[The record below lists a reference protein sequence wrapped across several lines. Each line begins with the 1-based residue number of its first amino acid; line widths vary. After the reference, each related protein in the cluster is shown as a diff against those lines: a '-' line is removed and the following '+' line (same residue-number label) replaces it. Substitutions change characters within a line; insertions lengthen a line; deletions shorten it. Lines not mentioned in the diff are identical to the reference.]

1 MQKQDLGWLHH
12 HDDGSHQ
19 PTVVAQPP
27 EVLRG
32 RVHNEWTDDGDHF
45 DEIET
50 KDNNSK
56 DDEDEQKFILLG
68 TVIT

>member
-19 PTVVAQPP
+19 PTVGAQPP

-45 DEIET
+45 EIET